1 MYIDISNNKE
11 YPKTFMVR
19 NHNGGMIWQVYHVN
33 KKTEVERLASN
44 AFHNGFYGSTLEDYQ
59 PEYVETWPDWRE
71 TEGGKEIIS

>member
-33 KKTEVERLASN
+33 KKAAENAEMKCKSGHSVE
-44 AFHNGFYGSTLEDYQ
+44 FHEHWSINKKS
-59 PEYVETWPDWRE
+59 
-71 TEGGKEIIS
+71 IINTINQVK